1 MADRSKEQLIE
12 NFMGITGVDED
23 RAKFYLESAGWK
35 LDLAMAGFYE
45 DDGDNDEYQDSIDL
59 PPVQPPLQ
67 VLESSS
73 REKGKGSSRSSSG
86 SKNTRFGTISSIR
99 AEEESDS
106 SEEEGQA
113 FYAGGSERSGQQV
126 LGPPRKKGENKGLV
140 DDLFKSAK
148 EHGAQTLDS
157 SESQN
162 SPGRE
167 KAAFR
172 GTGYRLGETE
182 ASMPQDVVR
191 GRPLAEKPKQVDT
204 VLKLWKNGFSIDDGI
219 LRDYNDPA
227 NKEFLDSIARGEVP
241 KELLR
246 QARGG
251 EVNLNMEDHRNEDFV
266 KPKVPIKAFAGEG
279 HMLGSPVP
287 NMVTKGSAV
296 APASVTAINM
306 GTKGSAVAP
315 TSATVTA
322 RELSVDIDESKP
334 TTSLQI
340 RLADG
345 SRLVAKFNH
354 NHKVR
359 DVRRYIISSRPQYAS
374 SVFVLMTTFPNKELT
389 NENETLE
396 EGKLLNAVIV
406 QKIK

>member
-1 MADRSKEQLIE
+1 
-12 NFMGITGVDED
+12 
-23 RAKFYLESAGWK
+23 
-35 LDLAMAGFYE
+35 MAGFYE
-45 DDGDNDEYQDSIDL
+45 DDGDNDEYQDSLDI
-59 PPVQPPLQ
+59 PPVQPHLQ
-67 VLESSS
+67 VLEPSS
-73 REKGKGSSRSSSG
+73 REKGKGSSKSTSS
-86 SKNTRFGTISSIR
+86 SKNTRFGTISSMR
-99 AEEESDS
+99 ADEESDS

-126 LGPPRKKGENKGLV
+126 LGPPRKKGENKDLV

-162 SPGRE
+162 SPGKE
-167 KAAFR
+167 KVAFR

-191 GRPLAEKPKQVDT
+191 GRPLAEKPRQVDT
-204 VLKLWKNGFSIDDGI
+204 VLKLWKNGFSIDEGI
-219 LRDYNDPA
+219 LRDYSDPA
-227 NKEFLDSIARGEVP
+227 NKEFLDSISRGEVP

-266 KPKVPIKAFAGEG
+266 RPKVPIRAFAGEG

-287 NMVTKGSAV
+287 HMVTKESAV
-296 APASVTAINM
+296 PPASVTAINM
-306 GTKGSAVAP
+306 GTKRSAVA
-315 TSATVTA
+315 SATVTS
-322 RELSVDIDESKP
+322 RELSVHIDESKP
-334 TTSLQI
+334 TTTLQI

-345 SRLVAKFNH
+345 SRLVAKFNN
-354 NHKVR
+354 NHRVR
-359 DVRRYIISSRPQYAS
+359 DVRNYIISSRPQYAS
-374 SVFVLMTTFPNKELT
+374 SMFVLMTTFPNKELT